1 MIAFARV
8 QSSDSK
14 HRVNAMAHNTGNL
27 FIVAAPSG
35 GGKTSLVKKLVSDL
49 DNIAVSV
56 SHTTRKK
63 RPGELNGV
71 DYFFIDE
78 QAFMSMVEQSAFVE
92 HANVFNHFY
101 GTSVAQITQRLNAGI
116 DVVLDIDWQ
125 GAQQIR
131 HSFADAVS
139 IFVIPPSLEVLKQR
153 LTNRQQDD
161 DQVINNRMQ
170 NARNEL
176 GHYAEFDYLI
186 VNDDF
191 AKAAAELQSIV
202 VANRLLMG
210 RQSTQQRKLL
220 SFLLSS
226 Q

>member
-1 MIAFARV
+1 MTDNSA
-8 QSSDSK
+8 
-14 HRVNAMAHNTGNL
+14 GNL

-49 DNIAVSV
+49 ANITVSV

-63 RPGELNGV
+63 RPGEEHGV
-71 DYFFIDE
+71 DYFFVDE
-78 QAFMSMVEQSAFVE
+78 QTFMSMVDKGAFVE
-92 HANVFNHFY
+92 HAQVFNHFY
-101 GTSVAQITQRLNAGI
+101 GTSEAQIADRLQAGI

-131 HSFADAVS
+131 HIFKNAVS

-153 LTNRQQDD
+153 LMGRQQDD
-161 DQVINNRMQ
+161 EKVISDRMQ
-170 NARNEL
+170 SARDEL
-176 GHYAEFDYLI
+176 SHYSEFDYLI
-186 VNDDF
+186 VNDNFDQ
-191 AKAAAELQSIV
+191 AAYELRSIV
-202 VANRLLMG
+202 ISHRLCMV
-210 RQSTQQRKLL
+210 RQAEQQRKLL

>member
-1 MIAFARV
+1 M
-8 QSSDSK
+8 
-14 HRVNAMAHNTGNL
+14 GNDNLGTL

-35 GGKTSLVKKLVSDL
+35 GGKTTLVKQLVDSL
-49 DNIAVSV
+49 DNVIVSI

-63 RPGELNGV
+63 RVGEIHGV

-78 QAFMSMVEQSAFVE
+78 PAFNTMITENAFVE
-92 HANVFNHFY
+92 YAFVFNHFY
-101 GTSVAQITQRLNAGI
+101 GTSTAQILNRLQQGI

-131 HSFADAVS
+131 RAFNNVVS
-139 IFVIPPSLEVLKQR
+139 IFVLPPSLDTLKQR
-153 LTNRQQDD
+153 LNNRQDDEQSVSTRMHCAQDE
-161 DQVINNRMQ
+161 M
-170 NARNEL
+170 

-191 AKAAAELQSIV
+191 EKAASQLQAIV
-202 VANRLLMG
+202 IAHRLRMSKQLKH
-210 RQSTQQRKLL
+210 QRKLL
-220 SFLLSS
+220 SILLAS